1 MVLPSPPC
9 FPPPSTSVTLCVS
22 SRSSAAGWKEVEVG
36 GWVVE
41 ASRVEER
48 EAARTT
54 SGGSRGEGGWWG
66 AEGSRW
72 RGSGGSP
79 WPSSSL
85 YRVEGG
91 GGKAGVEGGGPL
103 LGGRGVGSRGGVRCT
118 GPLPGT
124 LQALCVRIFHGRV
137 FRLLPGHHGG
147 PQDLPGLVRLP

>member
-66 AEGSRW
+66 AAGRRRREG
-72 RGSGGSP
+72 GSGGGRASAWWEGCGEQRRGAVHRP
-79 WPSSSL
+79 SAWHSSSSL
-85 YRVEGG
+85 
-91 GGKAGVEGGGPL
+91 
-103 LGGRGVGSRGGVRCT
+103 C
-118 GPLPGT
+118 
-124 LQALCVRIFHGRV
+124 
-137 FRLLPGHHGG
+137 
-147 PQDLPGLVRLP
+147 